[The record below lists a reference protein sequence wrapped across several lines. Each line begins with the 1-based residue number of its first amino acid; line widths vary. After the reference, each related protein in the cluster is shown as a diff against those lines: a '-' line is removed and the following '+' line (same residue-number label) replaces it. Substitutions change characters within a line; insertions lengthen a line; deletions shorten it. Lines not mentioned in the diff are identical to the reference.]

1 MSDMIIIRPA
11 TPGAVVRD
19 PVSFRQVRDEGE
31 KKPRN
36 VYWQRRLDA
45 GDVVI
50 VPEAA
55 TTQTSKSG
63 TSSPRAGKTGER
75 PAHKE

>member
-19 PVSFRQVRDEGE
+19 PVSFRQLRDEGE
-31 KKPRN
+31 EKPRN

-55 TTQTSKSG
+55 PTQASNPG
-63 TSSPRAGKTGER
+63 TRSPRAGKTGER